1 MHSLTSVKRDVRFY
15 PNEARRVGAAR
26 SRPRVQDPHESEQER
41 QPGRMTS
48 LREPDAGWR
57 DRLTVII
64 TTSPLPRHPCSSMLE
79 AILLS
84 LRGFGGLAGCRTL
97 IVADGYEAS
106 AAEGQA
112 ARWKKGKISEEAA
125 ARYEQHKQRV
135 RAACESGAPPFEQA
149 TSELI
154 PAYLTTSAHIS
165 PYLATRPYI
174 SRYLAPPFEQ
184 AELIEQFE
192 HRGFALG
199 VRRAVPRAE
208 PSLSLTQLTPSP
220 SPGPTPNPRR
230 AVLAAS
236 TEFVLVV
243 QHDRPLRRH
252 APLAA
257 LIEVP

>member
-1 MHSLTSVKRDVRFY
+1 MCNAMSAFY
-15 PNEARRVGAAR
+15 PKEARRVGAAR
-26 SRPRVQDPHESEQER
+26 SSCKPERER
-41 QPGRMTS
+41 QAGRMTS

-57 DRLTVII
+57 DRLTLII

-154 PAYLTTSAHIS
+154 PVYLTTS
-165 PYLATRPYI
+165 PYI
-174 SRYLAPPFEQ
+174 SPHVPTCPYISPYLAPPFEQ

-199 VRRAVPRAE
+199 VRRAVHA
-208 PSLSLTQLTPSP
+208 
-220 SPGPTPNPRR
+220 PNP
-230 AVLAAS
+230 AW
-236 TEFVLVV
+236 
-243 QHDRPLRRH
+243 P
-252 APLAA
+252 
-257 LIEVP
+257 